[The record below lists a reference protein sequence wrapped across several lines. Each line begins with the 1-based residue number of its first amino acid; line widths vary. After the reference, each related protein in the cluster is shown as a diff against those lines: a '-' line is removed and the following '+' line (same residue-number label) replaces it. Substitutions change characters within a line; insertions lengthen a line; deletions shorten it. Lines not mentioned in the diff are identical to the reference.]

1 MMVTVLPPSSP
12 ATTPNEN
19 SKDYTVIT
27 LPKTASEPERLAA
40 LGVNLD
46 QYEWVTNRQMFAPIQ
61 THWSRSIAKPILN
74 TMASNLL
81 GQVPNP
87 VMMTHIVT
95 TRCNYSCGF
104 CSFADTL
111 NSVSNEMSL
120 EEIEKTYATLGDM
133 MNVIVYSGGETTLHK
148 NLPEIIE
155 AAYRL
160 TPVKSVYI
168 ISNAWKPDV
177 LFQITHRIKQS
188 CPDLHL
194 TWSLSIEGPKEINN
208 KARHTQS
215 KTWDAWQ
222 NTVDTMSGIKKMREH
237 FGYTELDVQLC
248 TVCSPDNAHAM
259 PDWYVMVR
267 DVLQP
272 DKWNLNLMRKSVQMT
287 SHEMGSWAAR
297 RESGAMEP
305 FEQMYFQI
313 TEQVRRDVIS
323 GQLKFLYHTGSPMDG
338 ALKSA
343 VDLIS
348 QEDNRRIMQGNA
360 PVISCKAASSGAYIG
375 SDGQISGC
383 EEFANNPHDN
393 KSFGCLREANYDF
406 QALWRSAKANEY
418 RAQVGKAPEC
428 YGCTLESQKN
438 YPSVLVSFRHL
449 WDATALAKQIR

>member
-1 MMVTVLPPSSP
+1 MVTVLPPSS
-12 ATTPNEN
+12 TTTNF
-19 SKDYTVIT
+19 SDKDYTVIS
-27 LPKTASEPERLAA
+27 LPKTASEAERLKV
-40 LGVNLD
+40 LGVDLS
-46 QYEWVTNRQMFAPIQ
+46 QYEWVTNRETFAPIQ
-61 THWSRSIAKPILN
+61 TKWSRSIAKPILK
-74 TMASNLL
+74 TMASNML
-81 GQVPNP
+81 GQTPNP

-120 EEIEKTYATLGDM
+120 DEIEKTYATLGDM

-208 KARHTQS
+208 KARHTHS

-222 NTVDTMSGIKKMREH
+222 NTVDTMSGIKAMRDH
-237 FGYTELDVQLC
+237 FGYRELDVQLC

-287 SHEMGSWAAR
+287 SHEMGSWAKR
-297 RESGAMEP
+297 RESGQMEP

-348 QEDNRRIMQGNA
+348 QEDNRRIMLGESPA
-360 PVISCKAASSGAYIG
+360 ICCKAASSGAYIG

-393 KSFGCLREANYDF
+393 KSFGSLREVNYDF
-406 QALWRSAKANEY
+406 QALWRSDKAKAY